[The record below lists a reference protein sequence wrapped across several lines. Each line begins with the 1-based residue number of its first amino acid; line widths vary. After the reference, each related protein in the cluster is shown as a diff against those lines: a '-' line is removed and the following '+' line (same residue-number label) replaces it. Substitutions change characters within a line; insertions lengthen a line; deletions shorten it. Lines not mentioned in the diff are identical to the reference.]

1 MIVSIGATA
10 LILTTVLLIQ
20 FKTVKETDITAIE
33 TMREAELRTELS
45 SWKSKYDEIATKLQ
59 ETEDKI
65 LNYRNDIENNQKNS
79 ELLSEELAETEKYLG
94 YTDVK
99 GEGLT
104 ITLADTDYK
113 QVQSSDILLLVN
125 ELRLAGAEAISIN
138 DERVVSTTEIAN
150 VDTRFV
156 IVNGKRVVA
165 PFTVKAIGD
174 KKYLESAISI
184 KGGYID
190 EIKAKEVAIN
200 YSVDNNILIKKFSG
214 TMSLKNATDSKK

>member
-65 LNYRNDIENNQKNS
+65 SNYRNDIENNQKNS

-104 ITLADTDYK
+104 ITLDDTDYK

-184 KGGYID
+184 KGGYVD
-190 EIKAKEVAIN
+190 EIKAKEVAIS
-200 YSVDNNILIKKFSG
+200 YTVDNNILIKKFTG
-214 TMSLKNATDSKK
+214 TMLLKNATDSKK

>member
-65 LNYRNDIENNQKNS
+65 SNYRNDIENNQKNS

-104 ITLADTDYK
+104 ITLDDTDYK

-165 PFTVKAIGD
+165 PFTIKAIGD

-184 KGGYID
+184 KGGYVD
-190 EIKAKEVAIN
+190 EIKAKEVAIS
-200 YSVDNNILIKKFSG
+200 YTVDNNILIKKFTG

>member
-65 LNYRNDIENNQKNS
+65 SNYRNDIENNQKNS

-200 YSVDNNILIKKFSG
+200 YSVDNNILIKKFTG
-214 TMSLKNATDSKK
+214 TMLLKNATDSKK

>member
-65 LNYRNDIENNQKNS
+65 SNYRNDIENNQKNS

-190 EIKAKEVAIN
+190 EIKAKEVAIS
-200 YSVDNNILIKKFSG
+200 YTVDNNILIKK
-214 TMSLKNATDSKK
+214 

>member
-65 LNYRNDIENNQKNS
+65 SNYRNDIENNQKNS

-104 ITLADTDYK
+104 ITLDDTDYK

-150 VDTRFV
+150 VDTRFL

-165 PFTVKAIGD
+165 PFTIKAIGD

-184 KGGYID
+184 KGGYVD
-190 EIKAKEVAIN
+190 EIKAKEVAIS
-200 YSVDNNILIKKFSG
+200 YTVDNNILIKKFSG
-214 TMSLKNATDSKK
+214 TMSLKNATDS